1 MKTIGFIGLGLMGE
15 AMSKNIV
22 AKFDGTVLVYDI
34 NQMRLIG

>member
-22 AKFDGTVLVYDI
+22 KNSMVPYWY
-34 NQMRLIG
+34 LISTLMP